1 MIEEN
6 VNQKRRLKKYR
17 WKKKLFNLISIIVA
31 SRNMK
36 VNKLFKKEAL
46 IEILKIIVLIEN
58 M

>member
-6 VNQKRRLKKYR
+6 VNQKRTLRKYR
-17 WKKKLFNLISIIVA
+17 WKNKLFNLIFIIVA

-36 VNKLFKKEAL
+36 VNKIFKKEAL

>member
-31 SRNMK
+31 SRKMK
-36 VNKLFKKEAL
+36 VSKIFKKEAL
-46 IEILKIIVLIEN
+46 IEILKIIVLTEN